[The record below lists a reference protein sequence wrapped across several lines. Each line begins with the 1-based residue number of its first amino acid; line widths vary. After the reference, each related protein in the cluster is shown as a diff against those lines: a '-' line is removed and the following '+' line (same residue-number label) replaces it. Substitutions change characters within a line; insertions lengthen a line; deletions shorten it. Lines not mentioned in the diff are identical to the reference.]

1 MVIHNLISFPKNT
14 FCFQC
19 SLNLFKS
26 ILSGLEIKDDPDF
39 EAKLQP
45 YLVELKTRTVSKT
58 VLMKFVREQ
67 YGDGH
72 IVEDIWRTL
81 RDKANRTFKKVG
93 TF

>member
-1 MVIHNLISFPKNT
+1 MHSVFSVHLIFLKV
-14 FCFQC
+14 
-19 SLNLFKS
+19 L
-26 ILSGLEIKDDPDF
+26 LSGLEIKDDPDF
-39 EAKLQP
+39 EAKLHP